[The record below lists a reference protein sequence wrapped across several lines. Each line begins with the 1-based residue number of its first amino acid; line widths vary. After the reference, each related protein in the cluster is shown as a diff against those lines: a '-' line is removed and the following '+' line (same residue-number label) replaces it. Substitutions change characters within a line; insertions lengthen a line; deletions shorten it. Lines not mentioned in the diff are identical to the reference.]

1 VEAISR
7 NMCTALVTSGG
18 LKALPT
24 ASLWE
29 RERFGWSLGE
39 QACNKN
45 GSQDRSA
52 PAKPLIAVSEDDPET
67 MTRTNAA
74 AEQPIAKPSFIALL
88 IAIAAVSP
96 LGINMYLP
104 SMPGMA
110 RAFKVD
116 FTTIQLTLSLY
127 LAAMAIGQLII
138 GSLSDRFGR
147 RPVLLIGLTVFVIG
161 SLICF
166 SAQNVGILIV
176 GRVVQ
181 AVGGCAGITL
191 SRAIVRDLY
200 GRNQVA
206 SMIGYVTMGMAVAPM
221 VAPTI
226 GGVLDTLYGWR
237 ASFAFLMVFGSLALV
252 FAFRSLAETNHNRG
266 TSGPMSQLWPSYAS
280 LFRSRLF
287 WGYTLAAGFIS
298 AVFFAFLAGAPYVM
312 IELMGR
318 SPAEYGFYF
327 AIVPSGYI
335 LGNFATGRFA
345 SRIGPNRMIL
355 IGTVMAL
362 VSVAA
367 MAAAFATGTQHPAAL
382 FVPMF
387 FIGAGNGLV
396 LPSGIAGAVSV
407 KPDVAGA
414 AAGLSGS
421 VQIGFGALVA
431 PLIGATLDAT
441 VWPLIAIMAACS
453 MLAIA
458 SFGLVAGH
466 RTSGSSH

>member
-1 VEAISR
+1 
-7 NMCTALVTSGG
+7 MT
-18 LKALPT
+18 
-24 ASLWE
+24 
-29 RERFGWSLGE
+29 
-39 QACNKN
+39 
-45 GSQDRSA
+45 RSA
-52 PAKPLIAVSEDDPET
+52 
-67 MTRTNAA
+67 
-74 AEQPIAKPSFIALL
+74 AEPPIAKPSFIALL
-88 IAIAAVSP
+88 IGVAAVSP

-110 RAFKVD
+110 RAFGVD
-116 FTTIQLTLSLY
+116 YTTIQLTLSLY
-127 LAAMAIGQLII
+127 LAAMAVGQLII

-147 RPVLLIGLTVFVIG
+147 RPVLLIGLLVFVLG
-161 SLICF
+161 SFVCL
-166 SAQNVGILIV
+166 SAQNVGVLIA

-221 VAPTI
+221 MAPTI

-237 ASFAFLMVFGSLALV
+237 ASFAFLMAFGGLALL
-252 FAFRSLAETNHNRG
+252 FAFRSLPETNRNRG
-266 TSGPMSQLWPSYAS
+266 EAGSMRQLWLSYRS
-280 LFRSRLF
+280 LVRSRLF
-287 WGYTLAAGFIS
+287 WGYTLAASFTS

-345 SRIGPNRMIL
+345 ARIGPNRMIL
-355 IGTVMAL
+355 TGAVMVL
-362 VSVAA
+362 VSVSA
-367 MAAAFATGTQHPAAL
+367 MATAFAAGILHPIAL
-382 FVPMF
+382 FGPMF
-387 FIGAGNGLV
+387 FIGVGNGLV

-407 KPDVAGA
+407 NPEVAGA

-421 VQIGFGALVA
+421 LQIGFGALVA
-431 PLIGATLDAT
+431 PLIGAALSTT
-441 VWPLIAIMAACS
+441 VWPLIAIMAAS
-453 MLAIA
+453 SLLAIA
-458 SFGLVAGH
+458 SFGLIAGQ
-466 RTSGSSH
+466 RRPASDP